1 MAINLQIY
9 MIFIHGTIL
18 NVIYNLEVIVYFVRI
33 NCILV
38 GIVNEGGDVREG
50 LCNVR
55 IIRIFG
61 GLVFVIRLSDRMCP
75 E

>member
-1 MAINLQIY
+1 MAIHLQIY

-18 NVIYNLEVIVYFVRI
+18 NAIYNLEAIVYFVRI

-55 IIRIFG
+55 IIGIFG
-61 GLVFVIRLSDRMCP
+61 GLVFVIRLSDRMCLG
-75 E
+75 